1 MGAGRKSG
9 KINRLKKAN
18 RWRDFSNDSERMG
31 IDTAKNGYE
40 QYKDAMNP
48 I

>member
-31 IDTAKNGYE
+31 IDTAKNGHE